1 MPYCLDGGVDM
12 IKIRLL
18 VVGKVKEKYFH
29 DAIAEYSKRLS
40 AFCKFDIIEL
50 KEENFRATDNSSINK
65 TLNVEGE
72 RIKAAI
78 QGYPIAF
85 AVEGRHIS
93 SEDLAAKI
101 KRLTDGGVGEITFII
116 GGSYGIEDGV
126 KSICK
131 EKISLS
137 QMTFPHTLARVIV
150 CEQLYR
156 AFTIIN
162 GKEYHK

>member
-72 RIKAAI
+72 SKRQYKATRSRS
-78 QGYPIAF
+78 P
-85 AVEGRHIS
+85 
-93 SEDLAAKI
+93 
-101 KRLTDGGVGEITFII
+101 
-116 GGSYGIEDGV
+116 
-126 KSICK
+126 
-131 EKISLS
+131 
-137 QMTFPHTLARVIV
+137 
-150 CEQLYR
+150 
-156 AFTIIN
+156 
-162 GKEYHK
+162 

>member
-18 VVGKVKEKYFH
+18 VVGKVKEKYFQ

-93 SEDLAAKI
+93 SEELAAK
-101 KRLTDGGVGEITFII
+101 ITFII